1 MLGRVLRYV
10 LRNWPIKL
18 AALALAL
25 LLYARAQTQR
35 PLERTFAVPV
45 EVVLPPGRRLMQPVP
60 RAKVSVT
67 ARGSDLL
74 AMPSLPTIVTR
85 QIPDTF
91 SGAEWMIRLQPADVP
106 IPSGLDVT
114 VMDVSP
120 PAIAVAL
127 SPVAVKTVRV
137 APRVRLVPESGLAL
151 SAAPEVAPAVV
162 RLIGA
167 DAALAAIESVATV
180 PVEIRGTAGP
190 FLQAAAIDTTL
201 LGGMRVD
208 PARVTVSGEVGV
220 LLERSIDGVP
230 VESGAGSLTGV
241 TVLPSRVLV
250 TVRGPAARVRAL
262 TRDSVHVV
270 AHSGAADPA
279 AGYARLTVL
288 APPGI
293 VARVTPDSVLLR
305 RRGGGD

>member
-10 LRNWPIKL
+10 LHNWPIKL

-25 LLYARAQTQR
+25 LLYARVQTQLTLPR
-35 PLERTFAVPV
+35 KFDVPV
-45 EVVLPPGRRLMQPVP
+45 DVVLPPGRRLMEPVP
-60 RAKVSVT
+60 NVKVGVT
-67 ARGSDLL
+67 ARGSALL
-74 AMPSLPTIVTR
+74 AMRSLPTIVTR

-91 SGAEWMIRLQPADVP
+91 SGTEWVIQLQPADVP
-106 IPSGLDVT
+106 IPSGLGITVT
-114 VMDVSP
+114 SVEP
-120 PAIAVAL
+120 TRIPVAL

-137 APRVRLVPESGLAL
+137 SPRVSVVPESGLIL
-151 SAAPEVAPAVV
+151 SVAPQVAPAAV

-167 DAALAAIESVATV
+167 DAALAAIESVTTV
-180 PVEIRGTAGP
+180 AVEIRGTAGP
-190 FLQAAAIDTTL
+190 FLHAAAIDTTL
-201 LGGMRVD
+201 LSGVRVD
-208 PARVTVSGEVGV
+208 PPRVTVSGEVGA

-230 VESGAGSLTGV
+230 VESGAGSLTGI

-250 TVRGPAARVRAL
+250 TVRGPAPRVRAL

-270 AHSGAADPA
+270 AHGAGDPA
-279 AGYARLTVL
+279 AVYARLTVL

>member
-1 MLGRVLRYV
+1 MLGRAVRSVLH
-10 LRNWPIKL
+10 NWPMKL

-25 LLYARAQTQR
+25 ILYARVKTQNSQQHEF
-35 PLERTFAVPV
+35 PVPV
-45 EVVLPPGRRLMQPVP
+45 DVVLPASRRLVTPVP
-60 RAKVSVT
+60 PVQVRVS

-74 AMPSLPTIVTR
+74 TMRSLPTIVTH

-91 SGAEWMIRLQPADVP
+91 SGAEWLIRLQPADVP
-106 IPSGLDVT
+106 IPAGLAIT
-114 VMDVSP
+114 VLDVSP
-120 PAIAVAL
+120 REIRVAL

-137 APRVRLVPESGLAL
+137 SLRIRVVPESSLTL
-151 SAAPEVAPAVV
+151 SVAPQVAPPEV

-167 DAALAAIESVATV
+167 EAALAAIESVTTV

-190 FLQAAAIDTTL
+190 FLHAAAIDTML
-201 LGGMRVD
+201 LGGVRVD
-208 PARVTVSGEVGV
+208 PARVTVTGEVGA

-230 VESGAGSLTGV
+230 VESGAGSLTGIS
-241 TVLPSRVLV
+241 VLPSRVLV
-250 TVRGPAARVRAL
+250 TVRGPAPRVRAL

-270 AHSGAADPA
+270 AHGATDPA
-279 AGYARLTVL
+279 AAYARLTVL

>member
-1 MLGRVLRYV
+1 MLGRVLRSV
-10 LRNWPIKL
+10 LHNWPMKL

-25 LLYARAQTQR
+25 LLYARVQTQR
-35 PLERTFAVPV
+35 VVTREFPVPV
-45 EVVLPPGRRLMQPVP
+45 EVVLPPSRRLVTPVP
-60 RAKVSVT
+60 PVLVRVA
-67 ARGSDLL
+67 ARGSELI
-74 AMPSLPTIVTR
+74 AMRSLPTIVTR

-127 SPVAVKTVRV
+127 SPVAVKMVRV
-137 APRVRLVPESGLAL
+137 APRVRVVPESDLAL
-151 SAAPEVAPAVV
+151 SAAPQVAPAVV
-162 RLIGA
+162 RLIGPEQ
-167 DAALAAIESVATV
+167 ALTAIESVATV
-180 PVEIRGTAGP
+180 PVEIRGIAGP
-190 FLQAAAIDTTL
+190 FLHAAAIDTAL
-201 LGGMRVD
+201 LGGVRVD
-208 PARVTVSGEVGV
+208 PARVTLSGEVGA

-230 VESGAGSLTGV
+230 VESGAGSLTGI

-250 TVRGPAARVRAL
+250 TVRGPAPRVRTL

-270 AHSGAADPA
+270 AHGAADPA
-279 AGYARLTVL
+279 VAYARLTVL

>member
-1 MLGRVLRYV
+1 MLGRALRAI
-10 LRNWPIKL
+10 LHNWPMKL

-25 LLYARAQTQR
+25 LLYARVRTQTY
-35 PLERTFAVPV
+35 LEHRFRVTVDVVVPPNRQLVTPPPKV
-45 EVVLPPGRRLMQPVP
+45 EVLVN
-60 RAKVSVT
+60 
-67 ARGSDLL
+67 ARGSQLL
-74 AMPSLPTIVTR
+74 AMHSLPSIVTR

-91 SGAEWMIRLQPADVP
+91 SGTEWQIKLQPADVKV
-106 IPSGLDVT
+106 PSGLDITVLEVT
-114 VMDVSP
+114 PRETLVR
-120 PAIAVAL
+120 L
-127 SPVAVKTVRV
+127 TPVAVKTVRV
-137 APRVRLVPESGLAL
+137 APRITLVPESDLIL
-151 SAAPEVAPAVV
+151 SAAPQVAPAAV

-167 DAALAAIESVATV
+167 DAALAAIESVTTV

-190 FLQAAAIDTTL
+190 FLHAAAIDTTL
-201 LGGMRVD
+201 LGGVRVD
-208 PARVTVSGEVGV
+208 PARVTISGEVGA
-220 LLERSIDGVP
+220 LLERAIDGVP

-262 TRDSVHVV
+262 TKDSVHVV

-279 AGYARLTVL
+279 APYAHLTVL

-293 VARVTPDSVLLR
+293 TARVTPDSVLLR